1 MAHLDC
7 GHIAN
12 HWVWHALSC
21 LPDKIRAEL
30 DEKLAFVC
38 MAESDARRLTPQFV
52 GGRHVIVLS
61 ERIVPLEQSDE
72 GSPEVR
78 YLYFG
83 VLHEVAHAFR
93 QHRLPSEISQEENE
107 HQEAEADELA
117 FEWFNGSLQAKA
129 NPMLPPFTRKELAKA
144 KATAMTR
151 AVPPRPQAI

>member
-107 HQEAEADELA
+107 HQEAEAE
-117 FEWFNGSLQAKA
+117 
-129 NPMLPPFTRKELAKA
+129 ELAKA